1 MPRAAVL
8 VSLALIGVS
17 LALSAWLYTS
27 LPDVIPT
34 HWNINGEADGFG
46 PKGVAAWLL
55 PVITLAL
62 LGFMCLIPWL
72 SPQGFQ
78 VDVHGRAF
86 SVLLVAL
93 TSLMV
98 FIHLLSLA
106 AALRPGLEVGRAMV
120 AGVMFFLGA
129 LGTTFSGIK
138 RNFYIGIRVPWTI
151 ASERVWDDTHALA
164 ARIWVVGG
172 FLGAVLAA
180 LGQTLP
186 ALILVVPMALVPIV
200 YSFVRS
206 KQLERLGQL

>member
-17 LALSAWLYTS
+17 LALSAWLYPS

-78 VDVHGRAF
+78 VDVHGRALNEQGEVIPGLYACGNDM
-86 SVLLVAL
+86 SSIMGGRYPGPGITLGPALVFAY
-93 TSLMV
+93 
-98 FIHLLSLA
+98 LA
-106 AALRPGLEVGRAMV
+106 ACHISA
-120 AGVMFFLGA
+120 
-129 LGTTFSGIK
+129 
-138 RNFYIGIRVPWTI
+138 
-151 ASERVWDDTHALA
+151 
-164 ARIWVVGG
+164 
-172 FLGAVLAA
+172 
-180 LGQTLP
+180 
-186 ALILVVPMALVPIV
+186 
-200 YSFVRS
+200 
-206 KQLERLGQL
+206 